1 MTRRDADKAVEVFA
15 PSAPHFAAIAADI
28 ETAVTDELEKALSE
42 PVTAERFVAHVAHEA
57 TVAAAFARFMIAL
70 RRKIGIRESLIVDA
84 EAALP
89 AARQALVAALR
100 AISGSHAVAANLW
113 DGALV
118 GMAVMREHLSGSLGV
133 ACSLISS

>member
-1 MTRRDADKAVEVFA
+1 MTRRDAYKAIEVFA

-57 TVAAAFARFMIAL
+57 TVAAAFARFVIAV

-89 AARQALVAALR
+89 AARQAIADR
-100 AISGSHAVAANLW
+100 GRRWSPRCGQSP
-113 DGALV
+113 
-118 GMAVMREHLSGSLGV
+118 AVMPSPRICGMGR
-133 ACSLISS
+133 SSAWR